1 MTQNCFILAQQT
13 TAAGTQTAQQ
23 GAKPSAQP
31 TTAAGTQTAQQGAK
45 TSAQTTQPKAKPGEQ
60 PAAKTIVQVPGD
72 GKNPAQQEQAQ
83 SAAGGFASMIP
94 MIIVMAVLIYFM
106 WRGQK
111 KEQKRRQEMID
122 GVKVGSKII
131 TIGGI
136 YGEIVTV
143 KEQSFI
149 VKIADNT
156 RIEIMKSAVSNVPA
170 EEEAKK

>member
-13 TAAGTQTAQQ
+13 TAAGTQTAQ
-23 GAKPSAQP
+23 PSAK
-31 TTAAGTQTAQQGAK
+31 TT
-45 TSAQTTQPKAKPGEQ
+45 
-60 PAAKTIVQVPGD
+60 VQVP
-72 GKNPAQQEQAQ
+72 
-83 SAAGGFASMIP
+83 AGGKPAAQEEAPSALGGLGSMIP
-94 MIIVMAVLIYFM
+94 MVIVMAVLIYFM

-111 KEQKRRQEMID
+111 KEQKRRQEMIES
-122 GVKVGSKII
+122 VKVGDKVV

-156 RIEIMKSAVSNVPA
+156 RIELMKSAVSNVPA
-170 EEEAKK
+170 GEEPKK

>member
-13 TAAGTQTAQQ
+13 AAAGNQTA
-23 GAKPSAQP
+23 K
-31 TTAAGTQTAQQGAK
+31 
-45 TSAQTTQPKAKPGEQ
+45 
-60 PAAKTIVQVPGD
+60 PAAKTIVQVSAD
-72 GKNPAQQEQAQ
+72 GKTAPQEEAP
-83 SAAGGFASMIP
+83 SALGGFGSMIP
-94 MIIVMAVLIYFM
+94 MVIVMAVLIYFM

-122 GVKVGSKII
+122 GVKVGDKVV

-156 RIEIMKSAVSNVPA
+156 RIELMKSAVSNVPA
-170 EEEAKK
+170 GEETKK

>member
-1 MTQNCFILAQQT
+1 MRSMLILAQQT
-13 TAAGTQTAQQ
+13 AGGGTKPVQQ
-23 GAKPSAQP
+23 M
-31 TTAAGTQTAQQGAK
+31 
-45 TSAQTTQPKAKPGEQ
+45 
-60 PAAKTIVQVPGD
+60 AAKTTVQVPANGTA
-72 GKNPAQQEQAQ
+72 PAQEEPR
-83 SAAGGFASMIP
+83 SALDGFGSMVP
-94 MIIVMAVLIYFM
+94 MIVVMAVLIYFM

-122 GVKVGSKII
+122 GVKVGDKVV

-156 RIEIMKSAVSNVPA
+156 RIELMKSAVSNVPA
-170 EEEAKK
+170 GEETKK

>member
-1 MTQNCFILAQQT
+1 MKQSFFIIAQQNGSSGKT
-13 TAAGTQTAQQ
+13 VQQSAPAGTKQT
-23 GAKPSAQP
+23 
-31 TTAAGTQTAQQGAK
+31 
-45 TSAQTTQPKAKPGEQ
+45 
-60 PAAKTIVQVPGD
+60 VQVPANGGAPVQDEPRSALD
-72 GKNPAQQEQAQ
+72 GL
-83 SAAGGFASMIP
+83 GSMVP

-111 KEQKRRQEMID
+111 KEQKRRQEMIE
-122 GVKVGSKII
+122 GVKVGDKVV

-156 RIEIMKSAVSNVPA
+156 RVELMKSAVSSVPA
-170 EEEAKK
+170 GAETKK

>member
-13 TAAGTQTAQQ
+13 TAGGTQTAQP
-23 GAKPSAQP
+23 A
-31 TTAAGTQTAQQGAK
+31 AK
-45 TSAQTTQPKAKPGEQ
+45 TSAQ
-60 PAAKTIVQVPGD
+60 PAAKTSAQPEAKTNAKTIVKVPAD
-72 GKNPAQQEQAQ
+72 GKKPVQPEEAQ
-83 SAAGGFASMIP
+83 SAAGGFAGMIP

-106 WRGQK
+106 WRSQK

-122 GVKVGSKII
+122 GVKVGDKVV

-156 RIEIMKSAVSNVPA
+156 RIELMKSAVSTVPA